1 MPSLRAGAE
10 LRGGAYAVAGAGFA
24 AASTSLR
31 VGFLTL
37 RPIMSSLHSWATFSM
52 LRRAN
57 RLNPQLRLTSPNT
70 VSTSV
75 DRRLRRIA
83 PSSLVSLSAAFFLG
97 SSRRGFT

>member
-1 MPSLRAGAE
+1 M
-10 LRGGAYAVAGAGFA
+10 RGGAYAVAGVGFA

-52 LRRAN
+52 PRRAN